1 MGVPVTSDATGD
13 VVCLPGLFETRGF
26 DIPVPGD
33 PSSAA
38 FLQVAA
44 AVVPGSCVT
53 VTGQSLNPGRIGAL
67 EVMRR
72 AGVRVGVQEAGA
84 ADEPIGDVTAEPG
97 RLQAFGVE
105 RHEVPGLVDEL
116 PVLAVLATQ
125 CEGETLITG
134 AAELR
139 AKESDRIEAMGS
151 QLRRLGAV
159 VEDRPDGWRIWGPT
173 PLKGGAAGMPLIL
186 ATRGDHRLAVADLV
200 TDGETKLDDPEC
212 VAVSFPEFFTQLAA
226 LQEPEQG
233 TD

>member
-1 MGVPVTSDATGD
+1 
-13 VVCLPGLFETRGF
+13 
-26 DIPVPGD
+26 VPGD

-44 AVVPGSCVT
+44 AVVPGSRVT

-72 AGVRVGVQEAGA
+72 AGVRVGVQEGAA
-84 ADEPIGDVTAEPG
+84 ADEPIGDVTVEPG
-97 RLQAFGVE
+97 RLQAFAVE

-125 CEGETLITG
+125 CAGETLITG

-159 VEDRPDGWRIWGPT
+159 VEDRPDGWSISGPT
-173 PLKGGAAGMPLIL
+173 PLRGGTAESPLVL
-186 ATRGDHRLAVADLV
+186 VTRGDHRVAMALAVADLV
-200 TDGETKLDDPEC
+200 TAGETKLDDPEC